1 MLSPNAVGKTKGVI
15 AGLEAKKTGIEQEN
29 SVRTISVL
37 LPTGLL
43 INACL
48 LAVRDSISPVIHMVL
63 QIFAIILMVAGL
75 VLTVK
80 QRE

>member
-1 MLSPNAVGKTKGVI
+1 MIRFRLYYNKDTETEWLNKMAAI
-15 AGLEAKKTGIEQEN
+15 
-29 SVRTISVL
+29 
-37 LPTGLL
+37 
-43 INACL
+43 L
-48 LAVRDSISPVIHMVL
+48 LAARDSISPVIHMVL